1 MKNMVTPVNGR
12 KMGRGTD
19 EVSCPT
25 LDSVCL
31 FDSDELHTRE
41 ADMLHRLMAAELE
54 ALFRTEQ

>member
-1 MKNMVTPVNGR
+1 
-12 KMGRGTD
+12 MGRGTD